1 MLEMSF
7 CLLLRNV
14 NTILMAT
21 YSVKDTEE
29 LPHKLEAELH
39 SLCKSMVKASSHW
52 NVSKNK
58 SAYILLP
65 ANIWACACTA
75 SVLGLSLQDMQHI
88 LFIKEKALAGKSCG

>member
-39 SLCKSMVKASSHW
+39 SLCKSMVKASSH
-52 NVSKNK
+52 
-58 SAYILLP
+58 
-65 ANIWACACTA
+65 
-75 SVLGLSLQDMQHI
+75 
-88 LFIKEKALAGKSCG
+88 